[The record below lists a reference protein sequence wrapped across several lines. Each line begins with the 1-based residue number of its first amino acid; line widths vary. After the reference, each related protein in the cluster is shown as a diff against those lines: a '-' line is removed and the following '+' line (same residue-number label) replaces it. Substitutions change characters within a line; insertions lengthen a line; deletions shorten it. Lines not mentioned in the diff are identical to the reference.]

1 MRKMRFVFA
10 CVILLAVASPLAAG
24 GGNRL
29 AYLDEFPNPYYVGLN
44 APKLVTPQWIGE
56 PGVEA
61 AIVLSIDDM
70 KDTAR
75 YESYLRPILERLK
88 KIDGRAPLSIMTTRI
103 DPDHPHLQKWLKE
116 GLSIEP
122 HTSNHPCPCLQGS
135 SFEKAKATY
144 DECIDLLTLIPN
156 TEIASFRMPCCDSMN
171 SMSPRFFAEIFN
183 RTTPHGKF
191 TRMDSS
197 VFMLFTPADA
207 DLPRELVIE
216 EDGRHRFDKY
226 VPRNRRFVNYVENY
240 PYPYVIGRLCWE
252 IPSAIPDDWQGH
264 NLQGP
269 HHSTTVRDMKAAIDA
284 TVAKRGTY
292 VLTFHPGGW
301 IRNDQVVEMVDHAVR
316 DRAGKVMF
324 LNFREMHE
332 RLTKNM
338 LDGHPLRAA
347 DGGDNG
353 VRLLDVNAD
362 GYMDAIVANDKVRQ
376 TRIWSPSTGKW
387 RVTDFPV
394 EMVAVDKQGKRAET
408 GVRFGVLRG
417 NGFASILVRN
427 EKTAGLWHFDGER
440 WVSDTQGLNGLD
452 ATIFTCSE
460 GLDRGVRLRDLD
472 ADGICELIVGN
483 DEQSAV
489 FRWLADAGGWKRI
502 PFGLPDKTTI
512 VDSQGRDA
520 GLRLVDVDVDT
531 HPDMVFSNGERYG
544 VYRFVSMADGWSQTM
559 MTGKRG
565 DEGAIPEIVRADGTN
580 NGAWFSFNHMW
591 IQNEDTGGKLP
602 HHIDSRHFTDLLGTD
617 RNPPPRTPDESLQS
631 FDVLP
636 GFQVEL
642 VAAEPEVM
650 DPVDI
655 AWGPDG
661 KMWVVE
667 YADYPLGKDDK
678 GIPCGRVRCLEDSD
692 RDGRYERS
700 TVFLEPIDCPMG
712 VMVWRE
718 GVLVTAA
725 PEVFYA
731 EDTDGDGRADVRKT
745 LLTGFGQGN
754 QQHRVNHPR
763 WGLDNW
769 VHAANGDSGGTIKS
783 LKTGQTVSISGRDI
797 RFKPDEGSVQAQAG
811 QTQFGTSRD
820 DWGNWFGCNNSD
832 LGWLYALKDHYLRR
846 NPHVAPPSGRVDV
859 TPEHMLYPAGRVISH
874 CDLKHRPYAGW
885 GKPGRCTSVASVM
898 IYRDDLFGPNFYG
911 NLFVDDSVFNVVHRE
926 ILQPNGVLFR
936 GQRSPEEQQREF
948 LASHDIWF
956 RPSTVETGPDGALWV
971 LDMYRFVIEH
981 PEWINDDL
989 EKTLDLRAGHDKGRI
1004 YRIYPVDKRP
1014 RPIPRLDKLDT
1025 AGLVAAVDSPSGWQ
1039 RDMAHQMLLWRA
1051 DQAAVE
1057 PLEEIVASCSRALA
1071 RGHAICVLD
1080 GLGSLQPEVAIRAMG
1095 DENPGVRRHA
1105 VRVSESL
1112 LNANPAVG
1120 EVLLKLE
1127 QDDDPHVRMQL
1138 AYSLGEWNDPR
1149 AGHLLG
1155 RLAIRHTDDR
1165 YVTAAIMSSAT
1176 IHIDEM
1182 IAEVMTESD
1191 QIAARAPLITS
1202 LMSMAVGLN
1211 NHKAI
1216 GHVLEAVSAKP
1227 PSGFA
1232 RWQYE
1237 AMAKLLDGLGQRD
1250 LSLVKLSAQSVPDLA
1265 RARDQA
1271 NELFRAAR
1279 DVAADDD
1286 APVADRTI
1294 ALRILGRGPDGHS
1307 EDLDFLAEL
1316 LAPQTPLEVQLAAVE
1331 TMGRL
1336 RHNRVPDLL
1345 LQGWAEQGPN
1355 LNGAILDVLI
1365 SRKEWSSVLLD
1376 RVADEPKMATIL
1388 GTAHRDRL
1396 SRHPDDAIRK
1406 RAESLLGRT
1415 TTSDEIQASLDK
1427 FASVA
1432 DLKGDPVRGK
1442 EQFVET
1448 TCSYCHLLDGV
1459 GSNIATDLRTL
1470 VDKSPGA
1477 LLVAL
1482 VDPNRAVE
1490 DKYIEYTAVTVEG
1503 LILAG
1508 MLVEET
1514 STSITLAD
1522 NKGKVHV
1529 VLRRDLDELISMG
1542 RSHMPEKLEAKMDRQ
1557 QMADLFAFIAQ
1568 SGPPRRE
1575 VDGNRPMTVT
1585 AKPDGSLELRAAT
1598 CEIYSPG
1605 IKMGG
1610 EHLVWFY
1617 KGPND
1622 HVVWAVDAPNAGRYE
1637 VWIDWSQI
1645 DEYADNPIAVEVE
1658 GRSSRLTNKLPS
1670 TGGWGRYQKE
1680 KFGEI
1685 ELAAG
1690 GNRVRL
1696 RPNGP
1701 TATEVSDLRAMHLIP
1716 VGTE

>member
-1 MRKMRFVFA
+1 MRFVSVW
-10 CVILLAVASPLAAG
+10 VILSSVSSALAAG

-29 AYLDEFPNPYYVGLN
+29 AYLDEFPNPYYVGLD

-70 KDTAR
+70 NDTAK

-88 KIDGRAPLSIMTTRI
+88 KIDGRAPVSIMTTRI

-135 SFEKAKATY
+135 SFQKAKATY
-144 DECIDLLTLIPN
+144 DECIDLLSLIPN
-156 TEIASFRMPCCDSMN
+156 TQIASFRMPCCDSMN

-216 EDGRHRFDKY
+216 EEGRHRFDKY
-226 VPRNRRFVNYVENY
+226 VPRNRRFVNYIENY

-269 HHSTTVRDMKAAIDA
+269 HHATTVRDMKAAIDA

-316 DRAGKVMF
+316 DRAGKVKF
-324 LNFREMHE
+324 LNFRDMHE
-332 RLTKNM
+332 RLTKNA
-338 LDGHPLRAA
+338 LGGHPLRAA

-362 GYMDAIVANDKVRQ
+362 GYMDAIVANDQVRQ
-376 TRIWSPSTGKW
+376 TRIWSPSTSQW
-387 RVTDFPV
+387 RVADFPV
-394 EMVAVDKQGKRAET
+394 AAVTVDEQGKRAET

-417 NGFASILVRN
+417 GGFASMLVRN

-440 WVSDTQGLNGLD
+440 WVSDARGLD
-452 ATIFTCSE
+452 GFDADAPVFTTSE
-460 GLDRGVRLRDLD
+460 GLDCGVRLRDLD

-483 DEQSAV
+483 DDQSAV
-489 FRWLADAGGWKRI
+489 FHWLADTGGWKRL
-502 PFGLPDKTTI
+502 PFGLPADTAI
-512 VDSQGRDA
+512 VDGQGRDA

-531 HPDMVFSNGERYG
+531 HPDVVFSNGESYG
-544 VYRFVSMADGWSQTM
+544 VYRFVSMESGWSQTM
-559 MTGKRG
+559 LTGRRG

-631 FDVLP
+631 FEVIP

-678 GIPCGRVRCLEDSD
+678 GIPCGRVRCLEDTDS
-692 RDGRYERS
+692 DGRYEQS
-700 TVFLEPIDCPMG
+700 TVFLEPIAYPMG
-712 VMVWRE
+712 IMVWRN

-725 PEVFYA
+725 PDVFYA
-731 EDTDGDGRADVRKT
+731 EDTNGDGRADVRKT
-745 LLTGFGQGN
+745 LFTGFGQGN

-783 LKTGQTVSISGRDI
+783 LITGQTVNISGRDI
-797 RFKPDEGSVQAQAG
+797 RFKPDEGSIQAQAG

-832 LGWLYALKDHYLRR
+832 LGWLYALRDHYLRR

-874 CDLKHRPYAGW
+874 CDLKHRPYADW

-898 IYRDDLFGPNFYG
+898 VYRDDLFGPHFTA

-926 ILQPNGVLFR
+926 ILKPNGVLFR
-936 GQRSPEEQQREF
+936 GERSPEERQREF
-948 LASHDIWF
+948 LATHDIWF

-1025 AGLVAAVDSPSGWQ
+1025 AGLVAALDSPSGWQ

-1051 DQAAVE
+1051 DRAAVE
-1057 PLEEIVASCSRALA
+1057 PLEKMVAGCQRALA
-1071 RGHAICVLD
+1071 RVHALCVLE
-1080 GLGSLQPEVAIRAMG
+1080 GLGSLQPEVAIRALG
-1095 DENPGVRRHA
+1095 DEHPGVRRHA

-1112 LNANPAVG
+1112 LNANPSVG
-1120 EVLLKLE
+1120 ESLLKLE
-1127 QDDDPHVRMQL
+1127 QDDDLHVQMQL
-1138 AYSLGEWNDPR
+1138 AYSLGEWDDPR
-1149 AGHLLG
+1149 AGRLLG
-1155 RLAIRHTDDR
+1155 RLEIRHADDL
-1165 YVTAAIMSSAT
+1165 YITAAVMSSAT
-1176 IHIDEM
+1176 VHIDEM
-1182 IAEVMTESD
+1182 IAEVTAEPG

-1202 LMSMAVGLN
+1202 LMSLAIGLN

-1216 GHVLEAVSAKP
+1216 GHVLEAVTTKSPA
-1227 PSGFA
+1227 GFA
-1232 RWQYE
+1232 KWQYE
-1237 AMAKLLDGLGQRD
+1237 AMAKLLDGLGQRN
-1250 LSLVKLSAQSVPDLA
+1250 LSLAKLSAQTAPELA
-1265 RARDQA
+1265 TAMSQA
-1271 NELFRAAR
+1271 GQMFEAAR

-1286 APVADRTI
+1286 AAVADRTI
-1294 ALRILGRGPDGHS
+1294 ALRILGRGPGQRS
-1307 EDLDFLAEL
+1307 EDLDSLTEL

-1331 TMGRL
+1331 TIGRL
-1336 RHNRVPDLL
+1336 RHDRVPDLL
-1345 LQGWAEQGPN
+1345 LQGWAEQSPK
-1355 LNGAILDVLI
+1355 LNSAILEVLI
-1365 SRKEWSSVLLD
+1365 SRKEWSEILLD
-1376 RVADEPKMATIL
+1376 RIADEPKMATIL

-1396 SRHPDDAIRK
+1396 SRHPDEAIRK
-1406 RAESLLGRT
+1406 RAESLLGRA
-1415 TTSDEIQASLDK
+1415 TTSEEIQASLDK

-1432 DLKGDPVRGK
+1432 DRKGDPARGK
-1442 EQFVET
+1442 NLFVET
-1448 TCSYCHLLDGV
+1448 TCSDCHLLDGV
-1459 GSNIATDLRTL
+1459 GNDITTDLRTL

-1490 DKYIEYTAVTVEG
+1490 DKYIEYTAVTADG

-1522 NKGKVHV
+1522 NKGKLHV

-1542 RSHMPEKLEAKMDRQ
+1542 RSHMPEKLEAKMDLQ

-1568 SGPPRRE
+1568 SGPPRME
-1575 VDGNRPMTVT
+1575 VTGNRPETVT
-1585 AKPDGSLELRAAT
+1585 AKSDGSLELRAAS

-1622 HVVWAVDAPNAGRYE
+1622 HVVWSVDAPRAGRFE

-1658 GRSSRLTNKLPS
+1658 GSSSRLTSKLPS
-1670 TGGWGRYQKE
+1670 TGGWGRYQK
-1680 KFGEI
+1680 KNFGEI

-1690 GNRVRL
+1690 RNRVRL

-1701 TATEVSDLRAMHLIP
+1701 TATEVSDLRGLHLVP
-1716 VGTE
+1716 VGGK